1 MYSKRIIFFG
11 FLQSQKDKLEKKEA
25 AEMKAAAKH
34 AKKKVRKGDER
45 AGKRTQDRVRK
56 IEAKQKKEKKK
67 KKKVER
73 QVLCLSVLRIEI
85 QSFAFPANNQQSK
98 STHVLHLRRKIKA
111 ILGCNEASVSF
122 GVVTKESAS
131 RKTRKAV

>member
-1 MYSKRIIFFG
+1 MKGQEKEPKIASEKLKQSKKR
-11 FLQSQKDKLEKKEA
+11 KRRKKKE
-25 AEMKAAAKH
+25 
-34 AKKKVRKGDER
+34 
-45 AGKRTQDRVRK
+45 
-56 IEAKQKKEKKK
+56 
-67 KKKVER
+67 VER

-122 GVVTKESAS
+122 GVVTKESAREKLS
-131 RKTRKAV
+131 KSFLK